1 MAQDIKEMLKD
12 KRETTLYPMKEGHK
26 ERFAKLLDKEF
37 PRKKNPSIF
46 IWGTAAGFLVLMSLG
61 AYMFTTYTDKGG
73 GNTKSVEKKS
83 GVSDIK
89 SISLGDLSP
98 KLRKIE
104 DYYVV
109 NIGLELSTLEIS
121 EDTRALVDS
130 YMEQMAG
137 LDLEYKRLN
146 AELNGIGPNDQTIAA
161 LLKNLQLRL
170 QLLQKLKYKLN
181 ELKSSENETVT
192 SNSI

>member
-12 KRETTLYPMKEGHK
+12 KRETTIYTMKEGHK
-26 ERFAKLLDKEF
+26 KRFSKLLDKEF
-37 PRKKNPSIF
+37 PRKRNPSIF
-46 IWGTAAGFLVLMSLG
+46 IWGTAAGFLVLMCLG
-61 AYMFTTYTDKGG
+61 AYMYTPYTNK
-73 GNTKSVEKKS
+73 GNTKIVEKNN
-83 GVSDIK
+83 GVPDGK

-98 KLRKIE
+98 KLKKIE

-121 EDTRALVDS
+121 GDTRVLVDS
-130 YMEQMAG
+130 YMEQMAE

-146 AELNGIGPNDQTIAA
+146 AELNGIGPNDKTIAA

-181 ELKSSENETVT
+181 KLKSSENETVT